1 MEHTEFARLVRDA
14 LANLHDNAALEIHPL
29 AMLLPS
35 PSGGKTSRAERLRAV
50 LLQGIEKLRPP
61 QGIDPASDSIPW
73 RPYLILW
80 GRYVDGLDL
89 QALEQRLALSTRH
102 LCREHGRAVT
112 ALASLLWDEAFLSA
126 EPLKAPA
133 SDTIDANAL
142 ADELGDFEVTQE
154 TIDLAQALRATV
166 DVLLRRAEAVG
177 ADLIL
182 SLPSNDL
189 PPLQTDRIILRQ
201 ILLTLLNYAL
211 RTRSEGAVVIGA
223 EATSAHIA
231 LWTRYRAA
239 GQPAA
244 QMAEKEAA
252 LQVARYWAQRL
263 GASFETKYVHPPSGL
278 EQLTLSWPRGGQPAI
293 LVVDDQEV
301 AIHLFERYLHRV
313 PLRVV
318 GIREPKQALAEARHL
333 QPQAIILDVMM
344 PTQDGWEVLQTLQ
357 ADPDTSHIP
366 VIICSVWD
374 VPELASA
381 YGAAGFVKK
390 PVNRQDL
397 LEALARL
404 QLLDSSAG
412 SHPADVEEPP
422 PTLAGIGADA
432 S

>member
-1 MEHTEFARLVRDA
+1 VQ
-14 LANLHDNAALEIHPL
+14 
-29 AMLLPS
+29 
-35 PSGGKTSRAERLRAV
+35 V
-50 LLQGIEKLRPP
+50 
-61 QGIDPASDSIPW
+61 
-73 RPYLILW
+73 
-80 GRYVDGLDL
+80 
-89 QALEQRLALSTRH
+89 
-102 LCREHGRAVT
+102 
-112 ALASLLWDEAFLSA
+112 
-126 EPLKAPA
+126 
-133 SDTIDANAL
+133 
-142 ADELGDFEVTQE
+142 
-154 TIDLAQALRATV
+154 
-166 DVLLRRAEAVG
+166 
-177 ADLIL
+177 
-182 SLPSNDL
+182 
-189 PPLQTDRIILRQ
+189 
-201 ILLTLLNYAL
+201 
-211 RTRSEGAVVIGA
+211 
-223 EATSAHIA
+223 
-231 LWTRYRAA
+231 
-239 GQPAA
+239 
-244 QMAEKEAA
+244 AEKEAA

-318 GIREPKQALAEARHL
+318 GVREPKLALAEARRL
-333 QPQAIILDVMM
+333 RPRAIILDVMM

-390 PVNRQDL
+390 PVNQQDL

-404 QLLDSSAG
+404 RLLDNSAG
-412 SHPADVEEPP
+412 SRSADAEEPP

>member
-1 MEHTEFARLVRDA
+1 MERTEFARLVRDA
-14 LANLHDNAALEIHPL
+14 LASLHDNAALETHPL
-29 AMLLPS
+29 ATLLPS
-35 PSGGKTSRAERLRAV
+35 PAGSKTSRAEHLRAM
-50 LLQGIEKLRPP
+50 LLQAIEKLRPP
-61 QGIDPASDSIPW
+61 EGIDPASDTIPW

-80 GRYVDGLDL
+80 GRYADGLDL

-102 LCREHGRAVT
+102 LCREHGRAIT
-112 ALASLLWDEAFLSA
+112 ALASLLWDETFSSA
-126 EPLKAPA
+126 EPLKAPVA
-133 SDTIDANAL
+133 DTTDANAP
-142 ADELGDFEVTQE
+142 ADELGDFEVMRE
-154 TIDLAQALRATV
+154 SIDLAEVLQATIGALR
-166 DVLLRRAEAVG
+166 RRAESVG

-182 SLPSNDL
+182 SLPRDDL
-189 PPLQTDRIILRQ
+189 PSLQTDRIILRQ

-211 RTRSEGAVVIGA
+211 RMRSGGAVVIGA
-223 EATSAHIA
+223 EATSAYIA
-231 LWTRYRAA
+231 LWTRYRTA
-239 GQPAA
+239 GQPAT
-244 QMAEKEAA
+244 QVAEKEDA

-263 GASFETKYVHPPSGL
+263 GASFDTKHVHPPSGL
-278 EQLTLSWPRGGQPAI
+278 EQLSLHWPRGEQSAI

-301 AIHLFERYLHRV
+301 AIHLFERYLHRA

-318 GIREPKQALAEARHL
+318 GIREPKQALAEARRL
-333 QPQAIILDVMM
+333 RPRAIILDVMM

-390 PVNRQDL
+390 PVNRRDL

-412 SHPADVEEPP
+412 SHPTDAEESP
-422 PTLAGIGADA
+422 PTLAGTRAGA